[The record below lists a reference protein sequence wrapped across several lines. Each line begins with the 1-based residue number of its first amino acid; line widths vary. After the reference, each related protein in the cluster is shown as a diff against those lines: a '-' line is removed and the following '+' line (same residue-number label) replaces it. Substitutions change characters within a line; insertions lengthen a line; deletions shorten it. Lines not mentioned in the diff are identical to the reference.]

1 MIPHNERGAMRV
13 NEEQINQELTELV
26 QCATP
31 PDPDVDLAQFLR
43 GKRVVVVGPAQTL
56 LGTRSGARI
65 DAYDVVIRFNSA
77 IHFMPFS
84 DQLRADI
91 GTRTDILYC
100 NHKVIYDIVARQG
113 MVASLRFLARRAKA
127 IVAPLISSTHKSSA
141 MHPHGISRAQF
152 ATRCQAAGIKY
163 LICTNNNLS
172 YQRNGAPTPCCA
184 AHSRTSMLEFEQ
196 FLSNQGVAAKFRML
210 YATTALFNQWINGCV
225 GRTGAIAIF
234 DLLLHD
240 IEQLYVTGMTFYHK
254 GGHLFQPGLGEL
266 HPLLGPDGLI
276 LSGPERHNSYLEL
289 EVMKLLATH
298 MPHKLQV
305 DEPLN
310 TLLAENDSTT
320 LS

>member
-1 MIPHNERGAMRV
+1 MQV
-13 NEEQINQELTELV
+13 NEQQINLALTELV
-26 QCATP
+26 QCTTP
-31 PDPDVDLAQFLR
+31 LDHDVDLAQFLR

-65 DAYDVVIRFNSA
+65 DAYDVVIRFNNA

-84 DQLRADI
+84 AQLGADI
-91 GTRTDILYC
+91 GVRTDILYC
-100 NHKVIYDIVARQG
+100 NHQVIYDILAQQG
-113 MVASLRFLARRAKA
+113 MVAALKLLAQRARSV
-127 IVAPLISSTHKSSA
+127 VAPLFRSTRRSSA
-141 MHPHGISRAQF
+141 MHPQGISRAQF

-172 YQRNGAPTPCCA
+172 YQRNGAPTPRCA
-184 AHSRTSMLEFEQ
+184 APSRTSMLEFER
-196 FLSNQGVAAKFRML
+196 FLSNQGVAAKFRVL

-225 GRTGAIAIF
+225 GRTGAIAIL

-240 IEQLYVTGMTFYHK
+240 IEQLYVTGMTFYHQ

-276 LSGPERHNSYLEL
+276 LSGLERHNSYLEL

-298 MPHKLQV
+298 LQHKLQV
-305 DEPLN
+305 DDPLS
-310 TLLAENDSTT
+310 TLLAE
-320 LS
+320 